1 MRIITML
8 TGILFIFGGVYLV
21 ANGGVTFLSVAF
33 LVGTLFVIAGIIEC
47 LSYTGFRGAG
57 EDKAWV
63 MIDGMTTFALGMLI
77 LLDKISAE
85 NAVPQ
90 ILGLWVLISGI
101 RNFVRAWE
109 HIENR
114 SSFFYDHLSVGMLNF
129 VTGLYVFFNGDIF
142 GFSSIMLVGLCVVVQ
157 GINIV
162 NVGMTIVIVK
172 PEFIKTKE
180 EKVED
185 ASKAA
190 ENAHEAAREAIKAAK
205 AAQAQ
210 LKNVVE
216 TPEEELDKTLAP
228 KPTEVSEKK

>member
-1 MRIITML
+1 MRIITIL
-8 TGILFIFGGVYLV
+8 TGVLFILGGVYLI

-33 LVGTLFVIAGIIEC
+33 VVGVLFVVAGIIEC
-47 LSYTGFRGAG
+47 LSYSGFRGDG
-57 EDKAWV
+57 EDKSWV

-77 LLDKISAE
+77 LVDKISAE

-90 ILGLWVLISGI
+90 VLGLWVLITGI

-109 HIENR
+109 HIEDRN
-114 SSFFYDHLSVGMLNF
+114 SFFYDHLLVGLLNF
-129 VTGLYVFFNGDIF
+129 IVGLYVFFDSDIF
-142 GFSSIMLVGLCVVVQ
+142 GFASIMLVGLCVVVQ

-162 NVGMTIVIVK
+162 NVGMTIVIIK
-172 PEFIKTKE
+172 PDFIKTKE

-185 ASKAA
+185 AAKAA
-190 ENAHEAAREAIKAAK
+190 VDAHEAAREAIKAAK

-216 TPEEELDKTLAP
+216 TPAEQLDKTLAP
-228 KPTEVSEKK
+228 KPTE

>member
-1 MRIITML
+1 MRIITIM
-8 TGILFIFGGVYLV
+8 TGTLFIIGGGYLI

-33 LVGTLFVIAGIIEC
+33 PAGVMFVIAGIVEC
-47 LSYTGFRGAG
+47 LSYSGFRGDG
-57 EDKAWV
+57 EDKSWV

-90 ILGLWVLISGI
+90 VLGLWVLITGI

-109 HIENR
+109 HIEDRNT
-114 SSFFYDHLSVGMLNF
+114 FFYDHLIVGLLNF
-129 VTGLYVFFNGDIF
+129 IIGLYVFFDSDIF
-142 GFSSIMLVGLCVVVQ
+142 GFASIMLVGLCVVVQ

-162 NVGMTIVIVK
+162 NVGMTIVIIK
-172 PEFIKTKE
+172 PNFIKTKE
-180 EKVED
+180 EQVQD
-185 ASKAA
+185 AAKAA

-216 TPEEELDKTLAP
+216 TPAEKLDKALAP
-228 KPTEVSEKK
+228 KPTESGENN